1 MRINEHVHLIR
12 KEFWVTSKVKRYI
25 NIYLITGK
33 NCYLIDSGVAGSE
46 TEIAEYMESIGRC
59 LNDIK
64 GIFLTH

>member
-46 TEIAEYMESIGRC
+46 TEKKFNWKM
-59 LNDIK
+59 D
-64 GIFLTH
+64 